1 MDKEDSNEKS
11 LTDYGLGDKKDK
23 EEDGK
28 IYVVSAPKEGCKVVE
43 PI

>member
-28 IYVVSAPKEGCKVVE
+28 IYVVSVPTGGFKVVE
-43 PI
+43 VV